1 MTSAD
6 SGHSP
11 IHGLGRGLGALLP
24 SSGEAVQHVDIDLV
38 APNPEQPRRQ
48 FDPQALEELA
58 ESIRQH
64 GILQPLIVTRDV
76 SSAGGVSYR
85 LIAGERRLQAARRA
99 GLARVPVIVRDAQDI
114 QRLELALV
122 ENLQRS
128 DLTPL
133 EEAEAFRRLVDEFG
147 LTQEEVGR
155 RLGRGR
161 VAVANALR
169 LLGLSPTIRASL
181 AAGEISAGHARALLG
196 AELEEDRLRILGLIR
211 TRGLSVR
218 ETEALVRALRAEP
231 PRPRPQPPASTDD
244 ERNAIEERL
253 RTALATQVELRPGR
267 RGGSIVIHYY
277 DEGDLRELLAVLLRG
292 RGPVAGA
299 GT

>member
-1 MTSAD
+1 MNDSSAKPN
-6 SGHSP
+6 P
-11 IHGLGRGLGALLP
+11 IRGGLGRGLAALLP
-24 SSGEAVQHVDIDLV
+24 SSAEPVQQVDVDLI

-48 FDPQALEELA
+48 FEPQALAELT
-58 ESIRQH
+58 ESVRQH

-76 SSAGGVSYR
+76 AAGGAASYQ

-99 GLARVPVIVRDAQDI
+99 GLTRVPVVVRDAREME
-114 QRLELALV
+114 RLELALV
-122 ENLQRS
+122 ENLQRA

-169 LLGLSPTIRASL
+169 LLGLSPTIKASL
-181 AAGEISAGHARALLG
+181 ASGEISAGHARALLG
-196 AELEEDRLRILGLIR
+196 AEAEADRLRILELIR

-218 ETEALVRALRAEP
+218 QTEGLVRALRPDTE
-231 PRPRPQPPASTDD
+231 RPRRRADPERD
-244 ERNAIEERL
+244 EERAALVERL
-253 RTALATQVELRPGR
+253 RAALATQVELRPSR
-267 RGGSIVIHYY
+267 RGGSIVIRYY
-277 DEGDLRELLAVLLRG
+277 DNDDLQELIDLLLRG
-292 RGPVAGA
+292 RGGGDAI
-299 GT
+299 